1 MKTIKPFQ
9 YSGEIQANSSKS
21 QVQRLLA
28 IALLSKGETVLTGFE
43 LCDDTKACLAI
54 IEQLGAHVT
63 GQETLTIKPSK
74 QNIQNEINL
83 FVHESGLSLR
93 MFAFIATL
101 FGEKISLTA
110 SGTLINRPV
119 NSLKK
124 SLEKSGLTIIHSD
137 SNYPV
142 EYRGKIKDGLIEL
155 DGSESSQTLTGL
167 LIASPLLSAD
177 TTISVSNLISKP
189 YIDLTIQLME
199 EFGVFVTN
207 ENYKTFKIAGNQKY
221 VGREIEIE
229 GDWSGAANHIIGAAI
244 SGEIKLKGLKADST
258 QADKICLQIVQ
269 QFGAIT
275 NWDNGDLI
283 IKKAQNPAPI
293 EVDLTDNP
301 DLFPILAILAC
312 AAEGSSTFT
321 GTNRLIYK
329 ESNRLQTVEEML
341 QVFGVSFSTYENSI
355 IIHGKGKIIGDI
367 INSHNDHRIA
377 MAATVA
383 ACISENEI
391 TVVNPSCVG
400 KSYPKF
406 FNDLGL

>member
-1 MKTIKPFQ
+1 
-9 YSGEIQANSSKS
+9 
-21 QVQRLLA
+21 
-28 IALLSKGETVLTGFE
+28 
-43 LCDDTKACLAI
+43 
-54 IEQLGAHVT
+54 
-63 GQETLTIKPSK
+63 
-74 QNIQNEINL
+74 
-83 FVHESGLSLR
+83 
-93 MFAFIATL
+93 
-101 FGEKISLTA
+101 
-110 SGTLINRPV
+110 
-119 NSLKK
+119 
-124 SLEKSGLTIIHSD
+124 
-137 SNYPV
+137 
-142 EYRGKIKDGLIEL
+142 
-155 DGSESSQTLTGL
+155 
-167 LIASPLLSAD
+167 
-177 TTISVSNLISKP
+177 VSNLISKP

>member
-21 QVQRLLA
+21 HVQRLLA
-28 IALLSKGETVLTGFE
+28 IALLSSGRTVLTGFGS
-43 LCDDTKACLAI
+43 CDDTKACIAI
-54 IEQLGAHVT
+54 IEQLGAQVQ
-63 GQETLTIKPSK
+63 GQDTLTISPTAR
-74 QNIQNEINL
+74 NIQQEVNL

-101 FGEKISLTA
+101 FGEKISLSA
-110 SGTLINRPV
+110 SGTLLNRPV

-137 SNYPV
+137 TNYPV
-142 EYRGKIKDGLIEL
+142 EYKGEITSEIIEI
-155 DGSESSQTLTGL
+155 DGSESSQALTGL
-167 LIASPLLSAD
+167 LITAPLLSTD

-207 ENYKTFKIAGNQKY
+207 ENYKSFKIRGNQKY
-221 VGREIEIE
+221 TGREFKIE
-229 GDWSGAANHIIGAAI
+229 GDWSGAANHIVGAAI
-244 SGEIKLKGLKADST
+244 SGEIKLKGLKEDST
-258 QADKICLQIVQ
+258 QADKICLKIVQ
-269 QFGAIT
+269 QFGAKT
-275 NWDNGDLI
+275 TWDNGDLI
-283 IKKAQNPAPI
+283 IIKAPKPTPI
-293 EVDLTDNP
+293 QVDLTDNP
-301 DLFPILAILAC
+301 DLFPVLAILAC
-312 AAEGSSTFT
+312 AAEGASIFT
-321 GTNRLIYK
+321 GTNRLIHK

-341 QVFGVSFSTYENSI
+341 DVFGVSFSTSDNTI
-355 IIHGKGKIIGDI
+355 AIHGSGKIIGGL

-377 MAATVA
+377 MAATIA
-383 ACISENEI
+383 ACISDQEI
-391 TVVNPSCVG
+391 TIINPSCVG

>member
-21 QVQRLLA
+21 HVQRLLA
-28 IALLSKGETVLTGFE
+28 IALLSSGRTVLTGFGS
-43 LCDDTKACLAI
+43 CDDTKACIAI
-54 IEQLGAHVT
+54 IEQLGAQVQ
-63 GQETLTIKPSK
+63 GQDTLTISPTAR
-74 QNIQNEINL
+74 NIQQEVNL

-101 FGEKISLTA
+101 FGEKISLSA
-110 SGTLINRPV
+110 SGTLLNRPV

-137 SNYPV
+137 TNYPV
-142 EYRGKIKDGLIEL
+142 EYKGEITSEIIEI
-155 DGSESSQTLTGL
+155 DGSESSQALTGL
-167 LIASPLLSAD
+167 LITAPLLSTD

-207 ENYKTFKIAGNQKY
+207 ENYKSFKIRGNQKY
-221 VGREIEIE
+221 TGREFKIE
-229 GDWSGAANHIIGAAI
+229 GDWSGAANHIVGAAI
-244 SGEIKLKGLKADST
+244 SGEIKLKGLKEDST
-258 QADKICLQIVQ
+258 QADKICLKIVQ
-269 QFGAIT
+269 QFGAKT
-275 NWDNGDLI
+275 TWDNGDLI
-283 IKKAQNPAPI
+283 ITKAPKPTPI
-293 EVDLTDNP
+293 QVDLTDNP
-301 DLFPILAILAC
+301 DLFPVLAILAC
-312 AAEGSSTFT
+312 AAEGSSIFT
-321 GTNRLIYK
+321 GTNRLIHK

-341 QVFGVSFSTYENSI
+341 DVFGVSFSTSDNTI
-355 IIHGKGKIIGDI
+355 AIHGSGKIIGGL

-377 MAATVA
+377 MAATIA
-383 ACISENEI
+383 ACISDQEI
-391 TVVNPSCVG
+391 TIINPSCVG